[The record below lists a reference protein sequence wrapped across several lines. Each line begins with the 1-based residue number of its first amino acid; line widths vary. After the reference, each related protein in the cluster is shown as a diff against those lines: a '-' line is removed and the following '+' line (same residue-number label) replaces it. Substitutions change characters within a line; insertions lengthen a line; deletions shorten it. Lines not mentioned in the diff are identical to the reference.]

1 MPVDSVGGGNTPP
14 PDAPE
19 AAKPVPP
26 PEKAAASGAEAAGS
40 SPVSGQELNKV
51 AKKVTPYLEIDH
63 HDPVPTASGKYVR
76 HSSTLEIPPASER
89 PESARATSEGTKADK
104 KLRSEVRKA
113 GGYEGYDVGH
123 QHPLAAGA
131 NPSDLKN
138 VSQQNPRQNRTGTW
152 ANEEKGLRAT
162 IESNTSPVTHQ
173 VDVVKTPDGQPKWRT
188 SVITDANGVKTGEN
202 VHYMITPDN
211 SKLPAG
217 APPTAEAAAGKNV
230 RQLFPEA
237 PEPPAPKPAGASVKP
252 VESTTESVL
261 SAAGKDAGALQYLG
275 KGLGV
280 VGVAMSAHDLANA
293 GEQSLKEHSVKPLAV
308 EAAKQAGGW
317 AGAWAGAEA
326 GAALGAALGIESG
339 PGAVVTGL
347 VGGVVGG
354 VAGAFGVNVGL
365 SWLTGD

>member
-1 MPVDSVGGGNTPP
+1 MPVDPIDGGNTPR

-19 AAKPVPP
+19 AAKPMPL
-26 PEKAAASGAEAAGS
+26 PEKVAPSSVETAGS
-40 SPVSGQELNKV
+40 QPVSEQELSKV
-51 AKKVTPYLEIDH
+51 AKKVSPYLEIDH
-63 HDPVPTASGKYVR
+63 HDPVSTASGKYVR
-76 HSSTLEIPPASER
+76 HSSTLEIPPADER
-89 PESARATSEGTKADK
+89 PQSARTTPEGTKADN
-104 KLRSEVRKA
+104 KLRRDARKA

-131 NPSDLKN
+131 NPSDAKN
-138 VSQQNPRQNRTGTW
+138 VSPQNPKQNRTGTW
-152 ANEEKGLRAT
+152 ANEEKGLRAK
-162 IESNTSPVTHQ
+162 IENNTSPVTHQ

-188 SVITDANGVKTGEN
+188 SVITDGNGVKTGEN

-237 PEPPAPKPAGASVKP
+237 PSVKP
-252 VESTTESVL
+252 VEAAGESVL
-261 SAAGKDAGALQYLG
+261 SAASKDAGALKYAG
-275 KGLGV
+275 KGLGIL
-280 VGVAMSAHDLANA
+280 GVAMSAHDLANA
-293 GEQSLKEHSVKPLAV
+293 GEQSLQQHSVKPIAV

-326 GAALGAALGIESG
+326 GAALGAALGIETG

-354 VAGAFGVNVGL
+354 VAGAFGVSAGL
-365 SWLTGD
+365 NWLTGD